1 MATNSYVSDEN
12 YIGRYR
18 SYWNYTNK
26 DSGGLHT
33 KTCCGQA
40 AVYSAI
46 RTAGSPTMTFRTFV
60 RTYPPD
66 VLGGTFGSSK
76 ELIRRMLWSHGH
88 ISTNASGESELRSQ
102 LLNGPVIV
110 CLDINAAGNDGFGLH
125 WVTVFGYTASRYY
138 LSNWTSSA
146 IQRYKFIAGWDTA
159 LTTLASGTS
168 KTGFTI

>member
-1 MATNSYVSDEN
+1 MATNPYITDEG
-12 YIGRYR
+12 YTGRYR
-18 SYWNYTNK
+18 SYWDYTNR

-40 AVYSAI
+40 AVYSVLK
-46 RTAGSPTMTFRTFV
+46 TVGSPRMTFKAFV

-76 ELIRRMLWSHGH
+76 ELIRTMLWSHGH
-88 ISTNASGESELRSQ
+88 ISMPTSGESELRRE

-138 LSNWTSSA
+138 LSNWTTDS
-146 IQRYKFIAGWDTA
+146 IQRYKFIAGWNTA

-168 KTGFTI
+168 KTGFTT